1 MGYRYPIPMRSV
13 TLSLVQMNSRI
24 DLPEGNLAKM
34 REYVSRCDGSDIIC
48 FPEMCLSGY
57 TTKEP
62 GRIAMDPSDPLISEV
77 RSLAAEKD
85 VAIVFGYVER
95 TDEGLTLRQEIADG
109 SDAPKFYRK
118 THLGSTEAKAFI
130 PGNELPVFDVKG
142 VRVGTQLCIESHIQE
157 ICSTL
162 RSKGAEL
169 VLTPFSTG
177 IAGDRRRDVW
187 RSYLPSRASD
197 NGMFVTAC
205 SAVGDN
211 GEGVCFGGGLIAY
224 DPKGNVIDEYY
235 GTDEKVM
242 TITVGGKLPR
252 DGPETMSNISYFDRR
267 RPELYR

>member
-1 MGYRYPIPMRSV
+1 MRSV

-24 DLPEGNLAKM
+24 DSPERNLERM
-34 REYVSRCDGSDIIC
+34 RGFVSRCEGSDIIC

-57 TTKEP
+57 TTKGP
-62 GRIAMDPSDPLISEV
+62 DRIAMDPSDPLISEIH
-77 RSLAAEKD
+77 SLASEKD
-85 VAIVFGYVER
+85 VAIIFGYVER
-95 TDEGLTLRQEIADG
+95 TENGLMLRQEIADG
-109 SDAPKFYRK
+109 SGVPKFYRK
-118 THLGSTEAKAFI
+118 THLGSTEAKVFI

-142 VRVGTQLCIESHIQE
+142 IRLGIQLCIESHIQE
-157 ICSTL
+157 VCSTL

-177 IAGDRRRDVW
+177 ITGDRRRDVW

-197 NGMFVTAC
+197 NGMFVAAC

-211 GEGVCFGGGLIAY
+211 GEGTVFGGGLIAY

-235 GTDEKVM
+235 GTEEKVM
-242 TITVGGKLPR
+242 TISIGGKLPR
-252 DGPETMSNISYFDRR
+252 DGPETMSNISYYDRR